1 MDTRQVYTPQFD
13 TEADPALIEERMRET
28 RARIDRKLD
37 ALTARTEQVR
47 YQVPLVVLA
56 LASGSAG
63 LALWRRHHR
72 RTQRRRRVIPIRT
85 KSGTR

>member
-1 MDTRQVYTPQFD
+1 MDTRQVYAPQLD
-13 TEADPALIEERMRET
+13 TEADPALIEQRMRET

-37 ALTARTEQVR
+37 ALTARTERVR

-63 LALWRRHHR
+63 LALWRRHRRKTHR
-72 RTQRRRRVIPIRT
+72 RRLIPIRR
-85 KSGTR
+85 KPLGA